1 MLPAAAVPFYAK
13 YAKYAPAALDLI
25 TGLFGGKKK
34 GESPEAIFQR
44 NYAKYLAMMPKFD
57 TSGLQARAAAGYD
70 QSARGTNALRNQRF
84 RQMLGPRAFSANEA
98 AGGGQDIAN
107 RSKFLFGTA
116 SDINRMGFD
125 ANMQRSN
132 AAAGIAGGLTGAQQ
146 DYSTQRNLLD
156 RSLGLVSSGVS
167 NQLDQQ
173 RQIDYLKKLGL
184 FNA

>member
-1 MLPAAAVPFYAK
+1 MPLPALAVAA
-13 YAKYAPAALDLI
+13 APYALDFI
-25 TGLFGGKKK
+25 TGLLGGKKR

-44 NYAKYLAMMPKFD
+44 NYAKYLAMMPKLD
-57 TSGLQARAAAGYD
+57 TSGLQARAMAGYD

-132 AAAGIAGGLTGAQQ
+132 AAAGIASGITNPQQ

-156 RSLGLVSSGVS
+156 RSLGLVTSGAS
-167 NQLDQQ
+167 NRLDQQ

-184 FNA
+184 LNA